1 MQNRKLKLT
10 AEVMGMKFPIGVVT
24 ISTYSQERKTE
35 VDRYCPECGERPV
48 YVGYRCP
55 KCGREYSHWSK
66 LKAYIKGTLKPFVME
81 RLIPRTKGYV
91 PEARLFKM
99 ERREFAER
107 YSVITKTPHPLV
119 PEDENTAVNLSK
131 LAIAVQR
138 MGFVIIVRWNE
149 AYQQNIGLLDVSMSN
164 DLVIQEIIPENLA
177 VRKGVTT
184 IKVDPEAASEE
195 DVQGAKMLL
204 GNIPLATE
212 ETFIVSDYRTQGLA
226 EPAKVESPKVMELSM
241 ILAKAKAKP

>member
-10 AEVMGMKFPIGVVT
+10 AEVMGMVFPIGVVT

-35 VDRYCPECGERPV
+35 VDRFCPECGEKPDW
-48 YVGYRCP
+48 VGYRCS
-55 KCGREYSHWSK
+55 KCSEEYSHWSR

-81 RLIPRTKGYV
+81 RLIPKTKGYV
-91 PEARLFKM
+91 PEAHLFKM
-99 ERREFAER
+99 DRAEFGSR
-107 YSVITKTPHPLV
+107 YSVITKAPHPLV

-138 MGFVIIVRWNE
+138 MGFVIVVRWDE

-184 IKVDPEAASEE
+184 IKVDPETSDE
-195 DVQGAKMLL
+195 DVEGAKMLL
-204 GNIPLATE
+204 GNIPLASE
-212 ETFIVSDYRTQGLA
+212 ETFIVSDYRTQGLE
-226 EPAKVESPKVMELSM
+226 EPAKVESPKVMELSA
-241 ILAKAKAKP
+241 ILAKAKAKA